1 MSATKTS
8 YRFVSMFHV
17 LQDHQPEIWKMYG
30 SSIHEMV
37 TVIGLTYWIIHTS
50 CMHADQEANLPLYA
64 EIPY

>member
-1 MSATKTS
+1 
-8 YRFVSMFHV
+8 MFHV

-50 CMHADQEANLPLYA
+50 CMHADQEANLPMYA
-64 EIPY
+64 EIHY